1 MKHQL
6 AKIEDLRDN
15 LKEALI
21 QDIKYNTIRL
31 AQQWDQLYQLDM
43 QMQHNLEQQIQAKK
57 SYLSLKYS
65 TSFLIDKESE
75 KIKSIDE
82 IENTFQD
89 LAAGKA
95 YITKKDTKQG

>member
-43 QMQHNLEQQIQAKK
+43 QMQHNLEQQIQAK
-57 SYLSLKYS
+57 YWEPMARARTGCGWY
-65 TSFLIDKESE
+65 
-75 KIKSIDE
+75 
-82 IENTFQD
+82 
-89 LAAGKA
+89 
-95 YITKKDTKQG
+95 